1 MRRAGGAGCE
11 QLQLRQQ
18 NGKPM
23 LQRTVLMRM
32 GRADCH
38 KRGPTETS
46 QHRRKLC
53 PSTARARQ
61 LNPASDAHFPAA
73 CNYGGP
79 SGARRRPR
87 HRPPYSV
94 AASPSRPWGDGR
106 LTFLFFDMLLSIA
119 AMVTGERLVLLA
131 RGEREKSG
139 KPRLQSILSYN
150 RRLFALSPET
160 FEENVHFGSWGA

>member
-1 MRRAGGAGCE
+1 MSSSSCANRTGNRCCSVQCLCAWDVRTATKEARRKP
-11 QLQLRQQ
+11 LR
-18 NGKPM
+18 
-23 LQRTVLMRM
+23 
-32 GRADCH
+32 
-38 KRGPTETS
+38 
-46 QHRRKLC
+46 HRRKLC